1 MNKTIS
7 LPVGLES
14 MPNNSRT
21 FDILMLSW
29 EYPPHVVGGL
39 SRHVFG
45 LSVHLAERG
54 HNVHVIT
61 LIRDDLPPY
70 EKLNDVHIHRV
81 KPLNEQD
88 EDFLSWIG
96 GLNLA
101 IGYKVEQLAEEN
113 HFSLIHA
120 HDWLVGTAAIAL
132 KDLLSIPLLAT
143 IHATEHGRNNG
154 IHTEIQEFINRKEQ
168 QLITE
173 ANQVIVCSEYMVE
186 EVTAIFDTAAE
197 KLAIIPNGVDLTT
210 SRDEEVDLPEF
221 LHDQKYI
228 FSMGRI
234 VKEKGFETMIEAAAM
249 VKKQRLDYFF
259 VIAGKGPMLETYRK
273 KIKER
278 QLEDKITFIGFIT
291 EQQRNAFIQNCEMVV
306 VPSLYEPFG
315 IVALESMALGKPTIV
330 SKTGGLKGIVKHLQT
345 GMLMNPG
352 DAESLLEQISFLFIH
367 PEKSAEIAIQ
377 GQQVMKNLYSWKRVA
392 LETSRLMEDLLL
404 TQLVDVNDC
413 YKE

>member
-1 MNKTIS
+1 MDKTKD
-7 LPVGLES
+7 LPVDMEKISKAHRPL
-14 MPNNSRT
+14 NL
-21 FDILMLSW
+21 LMLSW

-39 SRHVFG
+39 SRHVYG
-45 LSVHLAERG
+45 LSVHLAELG
-54 HNVHVIT
+54 HEVHVVS
-61 LIRDDLPPY
+61 LQRDDLLPY
-70 EKLNDVHIHRV
+70 EIINGVHVHRV

-101 IGYKVEQLAEEN
+101 MAYKVEKLTDEY

-132 KDLLSIPLLAT
+132 KKSLSIPLLAT

-154 IHTEIQEFINRKEQ
+154 IHNKMQEFIHRKEQ

-173 ANQVIVCSEYMVE
+173 ADQVIVCSEYMVD
-186 EVTAIFDTAAE
+186 EVTSIFDTVAE
-197 KLAIIPNGVDLTT
+197 KLAIIPNGVDL
-210 SRDEEVDLPEF
+210 LPKRESAVELPQN
-221 LHDQKYI
+221 LHNKKYI

-234 VKEKGFETMIEAAAM
+234 VKEKGFETVMEAAEIA
-249 VKKQRLDYFF
+249 KDLKLEYSF

-273 KIKER
+273 LIKER
-278 QLEDKITFIGFIT
+278 QLDDMIAFIGFIS
-291 EQQRNAFIQNCEMVV
+291 EQQRNALIQNCEMVV

-345 GMLMNPG
+345 GMLMAPG
-352 DAESLLEQISFLFIH
+352 DAKSLLEQILFLSEN
-367 PEKSAEIAIQ
+367 PEKAADMAIQ
-377 GQQVMKNLYSWKRVA
+377 GQQVMKSLYSWKRVA
-392 LETSRLMEDLLL
+392 METSRMIEDTLL
-404 TQLVDVNDC
+404 TKLIDI
-413 YKE
+413 KER

>member
-1 MNKTIS
+1 
-7 LPVGLES
+7 